1 MLSKDAI
8 KTCESLRYS
17 GYSDSESAVYL
28 WVSWLVS
35 CILGVYDFKVSLLRY
50 VFLVFNSLN
59 QSCQKC
65 SKFFPFIYYAL
76 RVKHTQQHHNN
87 MDDDCGFDDIDVSRV
102 VYDSRA
108 IDDATRRVAEQMDL
122 EFRGS
127 EYENVAF
134 LPCMTGAMFF
144 ATHLLHCVRTFTRG
158 GGLEVGSCFATSY
171 ADDATVASDVVT
183 EVHVKGVDVRGKKVV
198 VIEDIVDTGG
208 TLVALCE
215 KLKSAGAEEVHCAT
229 LLNKKA
235 RRKKE
240 HAEKLEKMLEKTYV
254 GLECEDEFVVGYGLD
269 YKGKYRCLPY
279 IGVLKEDAINR
290 TLKMASS

>member
-1 MLSKDAI
+1 
-8 KTCESLRYS
+8 
-17 GYSDSESAVYL
+17 
-28 WVSWLVS
+28 
-35 CILGVYDFKVSLLRY
+35 
-50 VFLVFNSLN
+50 
-59 QSCQKC
+59 
-65 SKFFPFIYYAL
+65 
-76 RVKHTQQHHNN
+76 
-87 MDDDCGFDDIDVSRV
+87 MDDFDIDEIDVSRV
-102 VYDSRA
+102 LYDSRA
-108 IDDATRRVAEQMDL
+108 IDDATRRVAEEMDL

-279 IGVLKEDAINR
+279 IGVLKEDAING
-290 TLKMASS
+290 TV

>member
-1 MLSKDAI
+1 
-8 KTCESLRYS
+8 
-17 GYSDSESAVYL
+17 
-28 WVSWLVS
+28 
-35 CILGVYDFKVSLLRY
+35 
-50 VFLVFNSLN
+50 
-59 QSCQKC
+59 
-65 SKFFPFIYYAL
+65 
-76 RVKHTQQHHNN
+76 
-87 MDDDCGFDDIDVSRV
+87 MDDFDIDDIDVSRV
-102 VYDSRA
+102 MYDSRA

-134 LPCMTGAMFF
+134 LPCMTGRCFCN
-144 ATHLLHCVRTFTRG
+144 TLLHCVRTFTRG

-171 ADDATVASDVVT
+171 ADDATASDVVT

-235 RRKKE
+235 RRKKSTRRNW
-240 HAEKLEKMLEKTYV
+240 K
-254 GLECEDEFVVGYGLD
+254 
-269 YKGKYRCLPY
+269 RCWKRHTS
-279 IGVLKEDAINR
+279 V
-290 TLKMASS
+290 